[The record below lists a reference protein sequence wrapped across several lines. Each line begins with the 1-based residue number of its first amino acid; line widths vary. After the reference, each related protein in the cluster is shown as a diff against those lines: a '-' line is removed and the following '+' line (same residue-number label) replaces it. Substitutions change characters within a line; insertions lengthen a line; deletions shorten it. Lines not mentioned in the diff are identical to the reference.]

1 MSVRRV
7 RANLLAHQ
15 GDLKEAE
22 RLAREA
28 VELGART
35 DYLNGHANALTSLA
49 EILGLADEREQ
60 AAAAM
65 EQALALYERK
75 GNLVMAERIRDR
87 LTDLRQ
93 QVTS

>member
-1 MSVRRV
+1 MCQIVPTAAYRPFPNQF
-7 RANLLAHQ
+7 RADLLA
-15 GDLKEAE
+15 GK
-22 RLAREA
+22 RLIGCWAS
-28 VELGART
+28 LGAPIT
-35 DYLNGHANALTSLA
+35 A

>member
-1 MSVRRV
+1 MSLRRV

-35 DYLNGHANALTSLA
+35 DYLNGHAKAFTSLA
-49 EILGLADEREQ
+49 EILELVGEREE
-60 AAAAM
+60 AAATM

-75 GNLVMAERIRDR
+75 GNLVMADRTRQR
-87 LTDLRQ
+87 LTDLRE